1 MSKSKLNS
9 ITSTYYNIIDS
20 SFITYFIRNWPR
32 EKYLYLANLLII
44 KKTVQIKQLKKK
56 IMWY

>member
-32 EKYLYLANLLII
+32 EKYLYRANLLII

-56 IMWY
+56 